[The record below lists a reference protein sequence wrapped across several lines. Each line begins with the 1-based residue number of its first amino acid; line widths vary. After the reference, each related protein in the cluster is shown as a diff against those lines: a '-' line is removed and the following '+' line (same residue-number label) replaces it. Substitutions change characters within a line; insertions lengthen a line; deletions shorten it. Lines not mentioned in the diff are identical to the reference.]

1 MRILMPVDC
10 SAFSKAAVAFVASRE
25 TLLKQPT
32 EVQLINIQAPVSM
45 RVARALGKEIVLAHY
60 DTEAAKALKPAAVA
74 LKRAGANPAV
84 RHVVGDI
91 THELASII
99 ASDTA
104 DLIVMGSHGE
114 TGLKKLLLGSVTST
128 VAVSCTKPLL
138 ILRGGPIPKRDSLKV
153 GIALDGS
160 SYGPAIARFIAEHR
174 ELFGHSPLVSLI
186 HVVPDLMKI
195 NVPGWIEREVPT
207 GIRPEQAEAMQKAAF
222 ENVFRPV
229 RDGRASVSMR
239 DLNQRDGWI
248 PRRNLALIGHAGL
261 LKQCLRSREG
271 AAANCAC
278 YPFKR
283 VCIGSEHQLVQ
294 VGWVLHRREDELGSQ
309 TVPRQLQ
316 SMLRRFQ
323 RRRRTVN
330 RNQDFHHWLQR
341 NSSCISQWQMRGRNA
356 VGNGHASR
364 SF

>member
-160 SYGPAIARFIAEHR
+160 SNGPAIARFIAEHR
-174 ELFGHSPLVSLI
+174 ELFVHSPLVSLI

-229 RDGRASVSMR
+229 RDLLV
-239 DLNQRDGWI
+239 
-248 PRRNLALIGHAGL
+248 HAGITAAEVRL
-261 LKQCLRSREG
+261 VGQNPGDAIASHSKKSKLDLVAMGSLGFG
-271 AAANCAC
+271 AASYGSMGSVAT
-278 YPFKR
+278 R
-283 VCIGSEHQLVQ
+283 VAGHCQTALLLV
-294 VGWVLHRREDELGSQ
+294 REK
-309 TVPRQLQ
+309 
-316 SMLRRFQ
+316 
-323 RRRRTVN
+323 
-330 RNQDFHHWLQR
+330 
-341 NSSCISQWQMRGRNA
+341 
-356 VGNGHASR
+356 
-364 SF
+364 